1 MKSLFPALIKFQKNV
16 KAIPKNK
23 INPHF
28 KNRYA
33 ELSTVIDVCRPT
45 LNEFGLSV
53 FQTFRTVES
62 MNVLVTTLCHESG
75 EIIESCIFLPELAD
89 AQKLT
94 GAITYLRRSSY
105 LSILGLVADDDLDGN
120 DAVDLPPLPSNQYP
134 TNTPASRPANASSTA
149 TDAQKGLLKR
159 MGIKFK
165 ENISKQQASD
175 LIAQHAKN
183 KKN

>member
-23 INPHF
+23 INPHY

-33 ELSTVIDVCRPT
+33 ELSAVIDVCQPA
-45 LNEFGLSV
+45 LNEFGLAV
-53 FQTFRTVES
+53 FQTFRAVE
-62 MNVLVTTLCHESG
+62 NKNILVTTLCHESG
-75 EIIESCIFLPELAD
+75 EVVESCIFLPDLAD

-120 DAVDLPPLPSNQYP
+120 DAVDLPPLLSSQYP
-134 TNTPASRPANASSTA
+134 TNTPAPRPANVPSTA
-149 TDAQKGLLKR
+149 TDAQKGALKR
-159 MGIKFK
+159 MGIKFE
-165 ENISKQQASD
+165 ENISKQQASY
-175 LIAQHAKN
+175 LIAQHANN